1 MSFIE
6 LFLLAIGLS
15 MDAFAVSVC
24 KGLGMAKIN
33 RQVALA
39 LAALFGGFQALMP
52 FIGWALG
59 SQFMWLI
66 EPIDHWVAFILLAFI
81 GGKML
86 VEGIRDDEDSDPGTV
101 DHVAWPEFIMLAV
114 ATSIDAL
121 AAGISLAALNVNI
134 WLSISFIGAITFC
147 LTLVGVKVGNLFG
160 TRYQRPATIAGGA
173 VLIIIGLRVLL
184 QHLGVIAF

>member
-1 MSFIE
+1 
-6 LFLLAIGLS
+6 
-15 MDAFAVSVC
+15 
-24 KGLGMAKIN
+24 
-33 RQVALA
+33 
-39 LAALFGGFQALMP
+39 
-52 FIGWALG
+52 
-59 SQFMWLI
+59 
-66 EPIDHWVAFILLAFI
+66 
-81 GGKML
+81 
-86 VEGIRDDEDSDPGTV
+86 
-101 DHVAWPEFIMLAV
+101 MLAV

-173 VLIIIGLRVLL
+173 VLVIIGLRVLL

>member
-24 KGLGMAKIN
+24 KGLGMPKIN

-173 VLIIIGLRVLL
+173 VLVIIGLRVLL

>member
-6 LFLLAIGLS
+6 LFLLAVGLS

-24 KGLGMAKIN
+24 KGLGMPKIN

-121 AAGISLAALNVNI
+121 AAGISLAALSVNI

-173 VLIIIGLRVLL
+173 VLVIIGLRVLL